1 MSNLIKNELT
11 KIFKK
16 KTIYITMILIFLL
29 MIFINCINKYSNSS
43 SYSVSFSVPMYSE
56 SYINSLK
63 EELSNLNPEKPS
75 DVTLYINL
83 KSELDLSNLM
93 EKYKDSDWKLS
104 IINDR
109 ISPYIT
115 EINTYTYG
123 AEKSEEQARKATEEM
138 ESIIAK
144 LDEND
149 WKYFANEDLQNANN
163 KIEELNKQ
171 KAQTQDTEIIKGL
184 NNEIENAK
192 VEKEI
197 AEYRLEK
204 NIPYGVDYL
213 NIALTR
219 YQTSSGTLISYDL
232 ENKELD
238 FEEQKEYND
247 ALTTKEESKYIIET
261 GTDINKSDS
270 LKGSLQ
276 YFYSQY
282 GVFIIVVIIMIAGT
296 IVSEEFNKGTIKL
309 LLVKPYTRTQILLS
323 KFLTV
328 LIISA
333 FVIVS
338 TILIQILVGGI
349 LFGFESLF
357 EPVVVYNLSTN
368 VIQEMNIFA
377 YLGIQTLTQLPI
389 IILLATLAFA
399 ISTIFSNSALAI
411 TVSLLGYMGASI
423 INQLAIAYNLTFM
436 KYFVTMNWDLSQY
449 LFGRLP
455 YMEGMN
461 LITSIIIC
469 VVYLLI
475 MLIPTFIIFK
485 KRNIKNI

>member
-1 MSNLIKNELT
+1 ML
-11 KIFKK
+11 
-16 KTIYITMILIFLL
+16 LIFL
-29 MIFINCINKYSNSS
+29 MIVFINCINKYSNSS
-43 SYSVSFSVPMYSE
+43 SYSAYMYSE
-56 SYINSLK
+56 SYIESLK
-63 EELSNLNPEKPS
+63 DELSNLNPEKPS

-109 ISPYIT
+109 VSPYIT

-123 AEKSEEQARKATEEM
+123 ADKSEEQAEKATKEM
-138 ESIIAK
+138 ENIIAK

-149 WKYFANEDLQNANN
+149 WKYFANEDLQNANST
-163 KIEELNKQ
+163 IEELNNQ

-219 YQTSSGTLISYDL
+219 YQTSSETLISYDL

-238 FEEQKEYND
+238 FEEQKEYNN
-247 ALTTKEESKYIIET
+247 ALTTKEESRYIIET

-309 LLVKPYTRTQILLS
+309 LLVKPYTRNQILLS

-328 LIISA
+328 IIISA

-338 TILIQILVGGI
+338 TILMQILVGGI
-349 LFGFESLF
+349 LFGFGSIF
-357 EPVVVYNLSTN
+357 EPVVVYNLSAN
-368 VIQEMNIFA
+368 AIQEINIFA

-411 TVSLLGYMGASI
+411 TISLLGYMGASI
-423 INQLAIAYNLTFM
+423 INQLAIAYKLTFM

-449 LFGRLP
+449 LFGGLP

-461 LITSIIIC
+461 LITSIIVC

>member
-16 KTIYITMILIFLL
+16 KTIYITMLLIFL
-29 MIFINCINKYSNSS
+29 MIVFINCMNKYSNSS
-43 SYSVSFSVPMYSE
+43 TYSAYMYSE
-56 SYINSLK
+56 SYIESLK
-63 EELSNLNPEKPS
+63 DELSNLNPEKPS

-83 KSELDLSNLM
+83 KSEIDLSNLM

-123 AEKSEEQARKATEEM
+123 ADKSEEQARKATEEM
-138 ESIIAK
+138 ENIIAK

-149 WKYFANEDLQNANN
+149 WKYFANEDLQNANST
-163 KIEELNKQ
+163 IEELNNQ

-197 AEYRLEK
+197 AEYRLKK

-219 YQTSSGTLISYDL
+219 YQTSSETLISYDL

-238 FEEQKEYND
+238 FEEQKEYNN
-247 ALTTKEESKYIIET
+247 ALTTKEESRYIIET

-309 LLVKPYTRTQILLS
+309 LLVKPYTRNQILLS

-338 TILIQILVGGI
+338 TILMQILVGGI

-368 VIQEMNIFA
+368 VIQEINIFA

-423 INQLAIAYNLTFM
+423 INQLAMAYNLTFM

-449 LFGRLP
+449 LFGGLP

>member
-16 KTIYITMILIFLL
+16 KTIYITMLLIFL
-29 MIFINCINKYSNSS
+29 MIVFINCINKYSNSS
-43 SYSVSFSVPMYSE
+43 SYSAYMYSE
-56 SYINSLK
+56 SYIESLK
-63 EELSNLNPEKPS
+63 DELSNLNLEKPS
-75 DVTLYINL
+75 DVTLYISL

-123 AEKSEEQARKATEEM
+123 ADKSEEQARKATEEM
-138 ESIIAK
+138 ENIIAK

-149 WKYFANEDLQNANN
+149 WKYFANEDLQNANST
-163 KIEELNKQ
+163 IEELNNQ

-219 YQTSSGTLISYDL
+219 YQTSSETLISYDL
-232 ENKELD
+232 DNKESD
-238 FEEQKEYND
+238 FEEQKEYNN
-247 ALTTKEESKYIIET
+247 ALTTKEESRYIIET

-296 IVSEEFNKGTIKL
+296 IVSEEWSKGTIKL

-338 TILIQILVGGI
+338 TILMQILVGGI

-368 VIQEMNIFA
+368 SIQEMNIFA

-423 INQLAIAYNLTFM
+423 INQLAIAYNLSFM

-449 LFGRLP
+449 LFGGLP

-469 VVYLLI
+469 VIYLLI

>member
-16 KTIYITMILIFLL
+16 KTIYITMLLIFL
-29 MIFINCINKYSNSS
+29 MIVFINCMNKYSNSS
-43 SYSVSFSVPMYSE
+43 TYSAYMYSE
-56 SYINSLK
+56 SYIESLK
-63 EELSNLNPEKPS
+63 DELSNLNPEKPS

-83 KSELDLSNLM
+83 KSEIDLSNLM

-123 AEKSEEQARKATEEM
+123 ADKSEEQARKATEEM
-138 ESIIAK
+138 ENIIAK

-149 WKYFANEDLQNANN
+149 WKYFANEDLQNANST
-163 KIEELNKQ
+163 IEELNNQ

-219 YQTSSGTLISYDL
+219 YQTSSETLISYDL
-232 ENKELD
+232 DNKELD
-238 FEEQKEYND
+238 FEEQKEYNN
-247 ALTTKEESKYIIET
+247 ALTTKEESRYIIET

-296 IVSEEFNKGTIKL
+296 IVSEEWSKGTIKL

-338 TILIQILVGGI
+338 TILMQILVGGI
-349 LFGFESLF
+349 LFGFGSIF
-357 EPVVVYNLSTN
+357 EPVVVYNLSAN
-368 VIQEMNIFA
+368 AIQEINIFA

-411 TVSLLGYMGASI
+411 TISLLGYMGASI
-423 INQLAIAYNLTFM
+423 INQLAIAYKLTFM

-449 LFGRLP
+449 LFGGLP

>member
-43 SYSVSFSVPMYSE
+43 SYSAYMYSE
-56 SYINSLK
+56 SYINSIK

-197 AEYRLEK
+197 AEYRLKK

-219 YQTSSGTLISYDL
+219 YQTSSETLISYDL

-296 IVSEEFNKGTIKL
+296 IVSEEWSKGTIKL

-338 TILIQILVGGI
+338 TILMQILVGGI

-423 INQLAIAYNLTFM
+423 INQLAMAYNLTFM

-449 LFGRLP
+449 LFGGLP

-469 VVYLLI
+469 VIYLLI

>member
-43 SYSVSFSVPMYSE
+43 SYSAYMYSE
-56 SYINSLK
+56 SYINSIK

-219 YQTSSGTLISYDL
+219 YQTSSETLISYDL

-338 TILIQILVGGI
+338 TILMQILVGGI

-368 VIQEMNIFA
+368 AIQEINIFA

>member
-75 DVTLYINL
+75 DVTLYINI
-83 KSELDLSNLM
+83 KSELDLYNIM

-104 IINDR
+104 IINNR

-123 AEKSEEQARKATEEM
+123 ADKSEELSKKATEEM
-138 ESIIAK
+138 ENIIAK
-144 LDEND
+144 LDENN
-149 WKYFANEDLQNANN
+149 WKYFANEDLQNAKN

-197 AEYRLEK
+197 AEYRLKK

-309 LLVKPYTRTQILLS
+309 LLVKPYTRNQMLLS

-338 TILIQILVGGI
+338 TILMQILVGGI
-349 LFGFESLF
+349 LFGFGSIF

-368 VIQEMNIFA
+368 AIQEINIFA

-411 TVSLLGYMGASI
+411 TVSLLGYMGAAM
-423 INQLAIAYNLTFM
+423 INQLAMAYNLTFM

-449 LFGRLP
+449 LFGGLP

-469 VVYLLI
+469 VIYLLI

>member
-43 SYSVSFSVPMYSE
+43 SYSAYMYSE
-56 SYINSLK
+56 SYINSIK

-149 WKYFANEDLQNANN
+149 WKYFAKEDLQNANN

-171 KAQTQDTEIIKGL
+171 KEQTQDTEIIKGL

-197 AEYRLEK
+197 AEYRLKK

-219 YQTSSGTLISYDL
+219 YQTSSETLISYDL

-247 ALTTKEESKYIIET
+247 ALTTKEESRYIIET

-338 TILIQILVGGI
+338 TILMQILVGGI

-423 INQLAIAYNLTFM
+423 INQLAMAYNLTFM

-449 LFGRLP
+449 LFGGLP

-469 VVYLLI
+469 VIYLLI

>member
-1 MSNLIKNELT
+1 M
-11 KIFKK
+11 
-16 KTIYITMILIFLL
+16 
-29 MIFINCINKYSNSS
+29 NKYSNSS
-43 SYSVSFSVPMYSE
+43 TYSAYMYSE
-56 SYINSLK
+56 SYIESLK
-63 EELSNLNPEKPS
+63 DELSNLNPEKPS

-123 AEKSEEQARKATEEM
+123 ADKSEEQARKATEEM
-138 ESIIAK
+138 ENIIAK

-149 WKYFANEDLQNANN
+149 WKYFANEDLQNANST
-163 KIEELNKQ
+163 IEELNNQ

-219 YQTSSGTLISYDL
+219 YQTSSETLISYDL
-232 ENKELD
+232 DNKELD
-238 FEEQKEYND
+238 FEEQKEYNN
-247 ALTTKEESKYIIET
+247 ALTTKEESRYIIET

-309 LLVKPYTRTQILLS
+309 ILVKPYTRNQILLS

-338 TILIQILVGGI
+338 TILMQILVGGI
-349 LFGFESLF
+349 LFGFGSIF
-357 EPVVVYNLSTN
+357 EPVVVYNLSAN
-368 VIQEMNIFA
+368 AIQEINIFA

-411 TVSLLGYMGASI
+411 TISLLGYMGASI
-423 INQLAIAYNLTFM
+423 INQLAIAYKLTFM
-436 KYFVTMNWDLSQY
+436 QYFVTMNWDLSQY
-449 LFGRLP
+449 LFGGLP

-461 LITSIIIC
+461 LITSIIVC

>member
-43 SYSVSFSVPMYSE
+43 SYSAYMYSE
-56 SYINSLK
+56 SYINSIK

-197 AEYRLEK
+197 AEYRLKK

-219 YQTSSGTLISYDL
+219 YQTSSETLISYDL

-338 TILIQILVGGI
+338 TILMQILVGGI

-368 VIQEMNIFA
+368 AIQEINIFA

-449 LFGRLP
+449 LFGGLP

>member
-43 SYSVSFSVPMYSE
+43 SYSAYMYSE
-56 SYINSLK
+56 SYINSIK
-63 EELSNLNPEKPS
+63 EELSNLNPERPS

-197 AEYRLEK
+197 AEYRLKK

-219 YQTSSGTLISYDL
+219 YQTSSETLISYDL

-296 IVSEEFNKGTIKL
+296 IVSEEWGKGTIKL

-338 TILIQILVGGI
+338 TILMQILVGGI

-436 KYFVTMNWDLSQY
+436 EYFVTMNWDLSQY
-449 LFGRLP
+449 LFGGLP

>member
-16 KTIYITMILIFLL
+16 KTIYITMLLIFL
-29 MIFINCINKYSNSS
+29 MIVFINCMNKYSNSS
-43 SYSVSFSVPMYSE
+43 TYSAYMYSE
-56 SYINSLK
+56 SYIESLK
-63 EELSNLNPEKPS
+63 DELSNLNPEKPS

-83 KSELDLSNLM
+83 KSKLDLSNLM

-123 AEKSEEQARKATEEM
+123 ADKSEEQARKATEEM
-138 ESIIAK
+138 ENIIAK

-149 WKYFANEDLQNANN
+149 WKYFANEDLQNANST
-163 KIEELNKQ
+163 IEELNNQ

-219 YQTSSGTLISYDL
+219 YQTSSETLISYDL

-238 FEEQKEYND
+238 FEEQKEYNN
-247 ALTTKEESKYIIET
+247 ALTTKEESRYIIET

-309 LLVKPYTRTQILLS
+309 LLVKPYTRNQILLS

-338 TILIQILVGGI
+338 TILMQILVGGI
-349 LFGFESLF
+349 LFGFGSIF
-357 EPVVVYNLSTN
+357 EPVVVYNLSAN
-368 VIQEMNIFA
+368 AIQEINIFA

-411 TVSLLGYMGASI
+411 TISLLGYMGASI
-423 INQLAIAYNLTFM
+423 INQLAIAYKLTFM
-436 KYFVTMNWDLSQY
+436 QYFVTMNWDLSQY
-449 LFGRLP
+449 LFGGLP

-461 LITSIIIC
+461 LITSIIVC

>member
-16 KTIYITMILIFLL
+16 KTIYITMLLIFL
-29 MIFINCINKYSNSS
+29 MIVFINCINKYSNSS
-43 SYSVSFSVPMYSE
+43 SYSAYMYSE
-56 SYINSLK
+56 SYIESLK
-63 EELSNLNPEKPS
+63 DELSNLNPEKPS

-83 KSELDLSNLM
+83 KSEIDLSNLM

-123 AEKSEEQARKATEEM
+123 ADKSEEQARKATKEM
-138 ESIIAK
+138 ENIIAK

-149 WKYFANEDLQNANN
+149 WKYFANEDLQNANSM
-163 KIEELNKQ
+163 IEELNNQ

-219 YQTSSGTLISYDL
+219 YQTSSETLISYDL

-238 FEEQKEYND
+238 FEEQKEYNN
-247 ALTTKEESKYIIET
+247 ALTTKEESRYIIET

-309 LLVKPYTRTQILLS
+309 LLVKPYTRNQILLS

-338 TILIQILVGGI
+338 TILMQILVGGI
-349 LFGFESLF
+349 LFGFGSIF

-411 TVSLLGYMGASI
+411 TVSLLGYMGAPI
-423 INQLAIAYNLTFM
+423 INQLAIAYKLTFM

-449 LFGRLP
+449 LFGGLP

>member
-43 SYSVSFSVPMYSE
+43 SYSAYMYSE
-56 SYINSLK
+56 SYINSIK
-63 EELSNLNPEKPS
+63 EELSNLNPERPS

-197 AEYRLEK
+197 AEYRLKK

-247 ALTTKEESKYIIET
+247 ALTTKEESRYTIET

-296 IVSEEFNKGTIKL
+296 IVSEEWGKGTIKL

-338 TILIQILVGGI
+338 TILMQILVGGI

-423 INQLAIAYNLTFM
+423 INQLAMAYNLTFM

-449 LFGRLP
+449 LFGGLP

>member
-43 SYSVSFSVPMYSE
+43 SYSAYMYSE
-56 SYINSLK
+56 SYINSIK

-138 ESIIAK
+138 ENIIAK

-197 AEYRLEK
+197 AEYRLKK

-219 YQTSSGTLISYDL
+219 YQTSSETLISYDL

-247 ALTTKEESKYIIET
+247 ALTTKEESRYIIET

-296 IVSEEFNKGTIKL
+296 IVSEEWGKGTIKL

-338 TILIQILVGGI
+338 TILMQILVGGI

-423 INQLAIAYNLTFM
+423 INQLAMAYNLTFM
-436 KYFVTMNWDLSQY
+436 KYFVTMNWDLNQY
-449 LFGRLP
+449 LFGGLP

-469 VVYLLI
+469 VIYLLI

>member
-43 SYSVSFSVPMYSE
+43 SYSAYMYSE
-56 SYINSLK
+56 SYINSIK

-328 LIISA
+328 LIVSA

-338 TILIQILVGGI
+338 TILMQILVGGI

-368 VIQEMNIFA
+368 AIQEINIFA

-449 LFGRLP
+449 LFGGLP

>member
-43 SYSVSFSVPMYSE
+43 SYSAYMYSE
-56 SYINSLK
+56 SYINSIK

-338 TILIQILVGGI
+338 TILMQILVGGI

-368 VIQEMNIFA
+368 VIQEMNILA

-449 LFGRLP
+449 LFGGLP

>member
-16 KTIYITMILIFLL
+16 KTIYITMLLIFLL

-43 SYSVSFSVPMYSE
+43 SYSAYMYSE
-56 SYINSLK
+56 SYINSIK

-75 DVTLYINL
+75 DVTLYINI
-83 KSELDLSNLM
+83 KSELDLYNIM

-104 IINDR
+104 IINNR

-123 AEKSEEQARKATEEM
+123 ADKSEELAKKATEEM
-138 ESIIAK
+138 ENIIAK
-144 LDEND
+144 LDENN
-149 WKYFANEDLQNANN
+149 WKYFANEDLKNANSR
-163 KIEELNKQ
+163 IEELNRQ
-171 KAQTQDTEIIKGL
+171 KAQTQDTEIIKDL
-184 NNEIENAK
+184 NNEIKKVE

-197 AEYRLEK
+197 AEYRLK
-204 NIPYGVDYL
+204 KDIPYGVDYL
-213 NIALTR
+213 NVALTR
-219 YQTSSGTLISYDL
+219 YQSASETLILYDI
-232 ENKELD
+232 ESKELE
-238 FEEQKEYND
+238 FEEQKEYNE
-247 ALTTKEESKYIIET
+247 ALATKEENKYIIET
-261 GTDINKSDS
+261 GVDINKSDS

-276 YFYSQY
+276 NFYSQY
-282 GVFIIVVIIMIAGT
+282 GIFILVVIIMIAGT

-338 TILIQILVGGI
+338 TILMQILVGGI
-349 LFGFESLF
+349 LFGLGGIF

-368 VIQEMNIFA
+368 AIQEINIFA

-449 LFGRLP
+449 LFGGLP

-469 VVYLLI
+469 VIYLLI

>member
-43 SYSVSFSVPMYSE
+43 SYSAYMYSE
-56 SYINSLK
+56 SYINSIK

-197 AEYRLEK
+197 AEYRLKK

-219 YQTSSGTLISYDL
+219 YQTSSETLILYDL

-247 ALTTKEESKYIIET
+247 ALTTKEESRYIIET

-296 IVSEEFNKGTIKL
+296 IVSEEWGKGTIKL

-338 TILIQILVGGI
+338 TILMQILVGGI

-423 INQLAIAYNLTFM
+423 INQLAMAYNLTFM

-449 LFGRLP
+449 LFGGLP

-469 VVYLLI
+469 VIYLLI

>member
-43 SYSVSFSVPMYSE
+43 SYSAYMYSE
-56 SYINSLK
+56 SYINSIK

-219 YQTSSGTLISYDL
+219 YQTSSETLISYDL
-232 ENKELD
+232 DNKELD
-238 FEEQKEYND
+238 FEEQKEYNN
-247 ALTTKEESKYIIET
+247 ALTTKEESRYIIET

-296 IVSEEFNKGTIKL
+296 IVSEEWSKGTIKL

-338 TILIQILVGGI
+338 TILMQILVGGI

-368 VIQEMNIFA
+368 SIQEMNIFA

-449 LFGRLP
+449 LFGGLP

>member
-43 SYSVSFSVPMYSE
+43 SYSAYMYSE
-56 SYINSLK
+56 SYINSIK

-219 YQTSSGTLISYDL
+219 YQTSSGTLISYNL

-247 ALTTKEESKYIIET
+247 ALTTKEESRYTIET

-296 IVSEEFNKGTIKL
+296 IVSEEWSKGTIKL

-338 TILIQILVGGI
+338 TILMQILVGGI

-368 VIQEMNIFA
+368 VIQEINILA

-449 LFGRLP
+449 LFGGLP

>member
-43 SYSVSFSVPMYSE
+43 SYSAYMYSE
-56 SYINSLK
+56 SYINSIK
-63 EELSNLNPEKPS
+63 EELSNLNPERPS

-197 AEYRLEK
+197 AEYRLKK

-296 IVSEEFNKGTIKL
+296 IVSEEWSKGTIKL

-368 VIQEMNIFA
+368 AIQEINIFA

-449 LFGRLP
+449 LFGGLP

>member
-16 KTIYITMILIFLL
+16 KTIYITMLLIFL
-29 MIFINCINKYSNSS
+29 MIVFINCINKYSNSS
-43 SYSVSFSVPMYSE
+43 SYSAYMYSE
-56 SYINSLK
+56 SYIESLK
-63 EELSNLNPEKPS
+63 DELSNLNPEKPS

-83 KSELDLSNLM
+83 KSKLDLSNLM

-123 AEKSEEQARKATEEM
+123 ADKSEEQARKATKEM
-138 ESIIAK
+138 ENIIAK

-149 WKYFANEDLQNANN
+149 WKYFANEDLQNANSM
-163 KIEELNKQ
+163 IEELNKQ

-197 AEYRLEK
+197 AEYRLKK

-219 YQTSSGTLISYDL
+219 YQTSSETLISYDL

-238 FEEQKEYND
+238 FEEQKEYNN
-247 ALTTKEESKYIIET
+247 ALTTKEESRYIIET

-309 LLVKPYTRTQILLS
+309 LLVKPYTRNQILLS

-338 TILIQILVGGI
+338 TILMQILVGGI
-349 LFGFESLF
+349 LFGFESIF
-357 EPVVVYNLSTN
+357 EPVVVYNLSAN
-368 VIQEMNIFA
+368 AIQEINIFA

-411 TVSLLGYMGASI
+411 TISLLGYMGASI
-423 INQLAIAYNLTFM
+423 INQLAIAYKLTFM
-436 KYFVTMNWDLSQY
+436 QYFVTMNWDLSQY
-449 LFGRLP
+449 LFGGLP

-461 LITSIIIC
+461 LITSIIVC

>member
-16 KTIYITMILIFLL
+16 KTIYITMLLIFLL

-43 SYSVSFSVPMYSE
+43 TYSAYMYSE
-56 SYINSLK
+56 SYINSIK

-123 AEKSEEQARKATEEM
+123 AEKSEKQARKATEEM

-247 ALTTKEESKYIIET
+247 ALTTREESKYIIET

-296 IVSEEFNKGTIKL
+296 IVSEEWSKGTIKL

-338 TILIQILVGGI
+338 TILMQILVGGI

-368 VIQEMNIFA
+368 VIQEINILA

-449 LFGRLP
+449 LFGGLP

>member
-16 KTIYITMILIFLL
+16 KTIYITMLLIFL
-29 MIFINCINKYSNSS
+29 MIVFINCMNKYSNSS
-43 SYSVSFSVPMYSE
+43 TYSAYMYSE
-56 SYINSLK
+56 SYIESLK
-63 EELSNLNPEKPS
+63 DELSNLNPEKPS

-83 KSELDLSNLM
+83 KSKLDLSNLM

-123 AEKSEEQARKATEEM
+123 ADKSEEQARKATKEM
-138 ESIIAK
+138 ENIIAK

-149 WKYFANEDLQNANN
+149 WKYFANEDLQNANST
-163 KIEELNKQ
+163 IEELNNQ

-219 YQTSSGTLISYDL
+219 YQTSSETLISYDL
-232 ENKELD
+232 DNKELD
-238 FEEQKEYND
+238 FEEQKEYNN
-247 ALTTKEESKYIIET
+247 ALTTKEESRYIIET

-309 LLVKPYTRTQILLS
+309 LLVKPYTRNQILLS

-338 TILIQILVGGI
+338 TILMQILVGGI
-349 LFGFESLF
+349 LFGFGSIF
-357 EPVVVYNLSTN
+357 EPVVVYNLSAN
-368 VIQEMNIFA
+368 AIQEINIFA

-411 TVSLLGYMGASI
+411 TISLLGYMGASI
-423 INQLAIAYNLTFM
+423 INQLAIAYKLTFM
-436 KYFVTMNWDLSQY
+436 QYFVTMNWDLSQY
-449 LFGRLP
+449 LFGGLP

-461 LITSIIIC
+461 LITSIIVC

>member
-16 KTIYITMILIFLL
+16 KTIYITMLLIFLL

-43 SYSVSFSVPMYSE
+43 SYSAYMYSE
-56 SYINSLK
+56 SYINSIK

-197 AEYRLEK
+197 AEYRLKK

-219 YQTSSGTLISYDL
+219 YQTSSETLISYDL

-338 TILIQILVGGI
+338 TILMQILVGGI

-368 VIQEMNIFA
+368 AIQEINILA

-449 LFGRLP
+449 LFGGLP

>member
-16 KTIYITMILIFLL
+16 KTIYITMLLIFLL

-43 SYSVSFSVPMYSE
+43 SYSAYMYSE
-56 SYINSLK
+56 SYINSIK

-75 DVTLYINL
+75 DVTLYINI
-83 KSELDLSNLM
+83 KSELDLYNIM

-104 IINDR
+104 IINNR

-123 AEKSEEQARKATEEM
+123 ADKSEELAKKATEEM
-138 ESIIAK
+138 ENIIAK
-144 LDEND
+144 LDENN
-149 WKYFANEDLQNANN
+149 WKYFANEDLKNANSR
-163 KIEELNKQ
+163 IEELNRQ
-171 KAQTQDTEIIKGL
+171 KAQTQDTEIIKDL
-184 NNEIENAK
+184 NNEIKKVE

-197 AEYRLEK
+197 AEYRLK
-204 NIPYGVDYL
+204 KDIPYGVDYL
-213 NIALTR
+213 NVALTR
-219 YQTSSGTLISYDL
+219 YQSASETLILYDI
-232 ENKELD
+232 ESKELE
-238 FEEQKEYND
+238 FEEQKEYNE
-247 ALTTKEESKYIIET
+247 ALATKEENKYIIET
-261 GTDINKSDS
+261 GVDINKSDS

-276 YFYSQY
+276 NFYSQY
-282 GVFIIVVIIMIAGT
+282 GIFILVVIIMIAGT

-338 TILIQILVGGI
+338 TILMQILVGGI
-349 LFGFESLF
+349 LFGLGGIF

-368 VIQEMNIFA
+368 AIQEINIFA

-449 LFGRLP
+449 LFGGLP

-485 KRNIKNI
+485 KKNIKNI

>member
-43 SYSVSFSVPMYSE
+43 SYSAYMYSE
-56 SYINSLK
+56 SYINSIK

-247 ALTTKEESKYIIET
+247 ALTTKEESRYTIET

-296 IVSEEFNKGTIKL
+296 IVSEEWSKGTIKL

-338 TILIQILVGGI
+338 TILMQILVGGI

-357 EPVVVYNLSTN
+357 EPVVIYNLSTN
-368 VIQEMNIFA
+368 AIQEINIFA

>member
-16 KTIYITMILIFLL
+16 KTIYITMLLIFL
-29 MIFINCINKYSNSS
+29 MIVFINCMNKYSNSS
-43 SYSVSFSVPMYSE
+43 TYSAYMYSE
-56 SYINSLK
+56 SYIDSLK
-63 EELSNLNPEKPS
+63 DELSNINPEKPS

-83 KSELDLSNLM
+83 KSKLDLSNLM

-123 AEKSEEQARKATEEM
+123 ADKSEEQARKATKEM
-138 ESIIAK
+138 ENIIAK

-149 WKYFANEDLQNANN
+149 WKYFANEDLQNANSM
-163 KIEELNKQ
+163 IEELNNQ

-219 YQTSSGTLISYDL
+219 YQTSSETLISYDL
-232 ENKELD
+232 DNKELD
-238 FEEQKEYND
+238 FEEQKEYNN
-247 ALTTKEESKYIIET
+247 ALTTKEESRYIIET

-309 LLVKPYTRTQILLS
+309 LLVKPYTRNQILLS

-338 TILIQILVGGI
+338 TILMQILVGGI
-349 LFGFESLF
+349 LFGFGSIF
-357 EPVVVYNLSTN
+357 EPVVVYNLSAN
-368 VIQEMNIFA
+368 AIQEINIFA

-411 TVSLLGYMGASI
+411 TISLLGYMGASI
-423 INQLAIAYNLTFM
+423 INQLAIAYKLTFM
-436 KYFVTMNWDLSQY
+436 QYFVTMNWDLSQY
-449 LFGRLP
+449 LFGGLP

-461 LITSIIIC
+461 LITSIIVC

>member
-43 SYSVSFSVPMYSE
+43 SYSAYMYSE
-56 SYINSLK
+56 SYINSIK

-75 DVTLYINL
+75 DVTLYINI
-83 KSELDLSNLM
+83 KSELDLYNIM

-104 IINDR
+104 IINNR

-123 AEKSEEQARKATEEM
+123 ADKSEELAKKATEEM
-138 ESIIAK
+138 ENIIAK
-144 LDEND
+144 LDGNN
-149 WKYFANEDLQNANN
+149 WKYFANEDLKNANSR
-163 KIEELNKQ
+163 IEELNRQ
-171 KAQTQDTEIIKGL
+171 KAQTQDTEIIKDL
-184 NNEIENAK
+184 NNEIKKVE

-197 AEYRLEK
+197 AEYRLK
-204 NIPYGVDYL
+204 KDIPYGVDYL
-213 NIALTR
+213 NVALTR
-219 YQTSSGTLISYDL
+219 YQSASETLILYDI
-232 ENKELD
+232 ENKELE
-238 FEEQKEYND
+238 FEEQKEYNE
-247 ALTTKEESKYIIET
+247 ALATKEENKYIIET
-261 GTDINKSDS
+261 GVDINKSDS

-276 YFYSQY
+276 NFYSQY

-296 IVSEEFNKGTIKL
+296 IVSEEWGKGTIKL

-338 TILIQILVGGI
+338 TILMQILVGGI

-399 ISTIFSNSALAI
+399 ISTIFLNSALAI

-449 LFGRLP
+449 LFGGLP

-461 LITSIIIC
+461 LITSIIVC
-469 VVYLLI
+469 VAYLLI

>member
-43 SYSVSFSVPMYSE
+43 SYSAYMYSE
-56 SYINSLK
+56 SYINSIK

-197 AEYRLEK
+197 AEYRLKK

-219 YQTSSGTLISYDL
+219 YQTSSETLISYDL

-247 ALTTKEESKYIIET
+247 ALTTKEESRYIIET

-296 IVSEEFNKGTIKL
+296 IVSEEWGKGTIKL

-338 TILIQILVGGI
+338 TILMQILVGGI

-423 INQLAIAYNLTFM
+423 INQLAMAYNLTFM

-449 LFGRLP
+449 LFGGLP

-469 VVYLLI
+469 VIYLLI

>member
-43 SYSVSFSVPMYSE
+43 SYSAYMYSE
-56 SYINSLK
+56 SYINSIK
-63 EELSNLNPEKPS
+63 EELSNLNPERPS

-197 AEYRLEK
+197 AEYRLKK

-219 YQTSSGTLISYDL
+219 YQTSSETLISYDL

-247 ALTTKEESKYIIET
+247 ALTTKEESRYIIET

-296 IVSEEFNKGTIKL
+296 IVSEEWSKGTIKL

-328 LIISA
+328 LIVSA

-338 TILIQILVGGI
+338 TILMQILVGGI

-357 EPVVVYNLSTN
+357 EPVVIYNLSTN
-368 VIQEMNIFA
+368 AIQEMNIFA

-449 LFGRLP
+449 LFGGLP